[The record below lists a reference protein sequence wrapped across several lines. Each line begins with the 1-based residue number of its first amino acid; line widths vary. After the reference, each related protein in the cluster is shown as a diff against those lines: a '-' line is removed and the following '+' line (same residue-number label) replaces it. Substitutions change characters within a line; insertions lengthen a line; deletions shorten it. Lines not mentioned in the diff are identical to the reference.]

1 MWTITLDNKK
11 IESSFQNVLES
22 LSDKEKSVLENRVW
36 VNWERLTLASIWK
49 KFSPTITRERVRQ
62 IENSGIKKLWRIIT
76 NTDLV
81 IIQSKSKE
89 LIELNWWLIW
99 KPKLINELIK
109 SLNLPSNIN
118 SHIIE
123 IVVQADYDLL
133 KSKPRLWTET
143 YFHVPKI
150 SKQLVESIHSE
161 AIKILKKRRDV
172 MQQVSLYEQVKSNLK
187 VECSITLINSIMDV
201 FEDIVTWEN
210 NLIGLERWKILNPKT
225 LKDKAIYIM
234 KKEKV
239 PMHFIDVSNK
249 ISEHLNEK
257 VKINTIHNELIRNN
271 EFVLIWRWLYAL
283 KEWGFKSWTVLD
295 VIIETLKKKGEAMN
309 TEDIIKSV
317 LKVRDVKK
325 TTIYM
330 NLQNKFVI
338 KRVWRNYYDL
348 V

>member
-1 MWTITLDNKK
+1 MKNNK
-11 IESSFQNVLES
+11 
-22 LSDKEKSVLENRVW
+22 
-36 VNWERLTLASIWK
+36 
-49 KFSPTITRERVRQ
+49 
-62 IENSGIKKLWRIIT
+62 

-81 IIQSKSKE
+81 LIQDKSRE

-99 KPKLINELIK
+99 KSKLINELIK

-133 KSKPRLWTET
+133 KSKPKLWTET
-143 YFHVPKI
+143 YFHVPEVN
-150 SKQLVESIHSE
+150 KQLVDSIHKE
-161 AIKILKKRRDV
+161 ALRILKKRKDV
-172 MQQVSLYEQVKSNLK
+172 MQQVSLYEQIKNNLK
-187 VECSITLINSIMDV
+187 LECSITLINSVMNV
-201 FEDIVTWEN
+201 FEDIVTWEKS
-210 NLIGLERWKILNPKT
+210 LIGLEKWKILNPKT

-249 ISEHLNEK
+249 ITEYLNEK

-295 VIIETLKKKGEAMN
+295 VIVEVLKKKGDAMN

-330 NLQNKFVI
+330 NLQNKSAI

-348 V
+348 I